1 MFQVWSPTYF
11 YWLLCCVGFSQSRIC
26 VTFWK
31 QGICTMSAQ
40 KSLRD
45 EERAGRS
52 TWKQSVLPW
61 KICPWWGVIDFL
73 DFPSRQINN
82 IQIKSRQISK
92 RTQKKLSQWQN
103 LVMVQLNSHGRG
115 SDRVHRHSPHGR
127 GSHQVAEG
135 PTDFFGEVVF
145 PSIFVFAPLVGGWQI
160 KIALRLPFS
169 P

>member
-1 MFQVWSPTYF
+1 
-11 YWLLCCVGFSQSRIC
+11 
-26 VTFWK
+26 
-31 QGICTMSAQ
+31 
-40 KSLRD
+40 
-45 EERAGRS
+45 
-52 TWKQSVLPW
+52 
-61 KICPWWGVIDFL
+61 
-73 DFPSRQINN
+73 
-82 IQIKSRQISK
+82 
-92 RTQKKLSQWQN
+92 
-103 LVMVQLNSHGRG
+103 MVQLNSHGRG